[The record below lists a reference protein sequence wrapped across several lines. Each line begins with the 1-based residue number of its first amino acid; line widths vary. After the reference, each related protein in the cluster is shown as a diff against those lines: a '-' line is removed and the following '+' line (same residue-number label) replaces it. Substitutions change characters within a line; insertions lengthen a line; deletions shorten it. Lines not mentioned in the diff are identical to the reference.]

1 MPVFESRIS
10 LPGPSERV
18 FDFLTR
24 PVNLQKISPP
34 EIQMALVQAPEVL
47 SLGSRL
53 QFKIHVYGQVQEFEH
68 EIIEFDRPTRFRE
81 KAISTPMKSWIQ
93 DYIVEPG
100 AGGLVVLLSR
110 VEFEPPGGF
119 LGYILTPERILANLE
134 ESHAHREAA
143 LQKALQ

>member
-1 MPVFESRIS
+1 MAVYENRIL

-24 PVNLQKISPP
+24 PENMQKISPP
-34 EIQMALVQAPEVL
+34 EIQMALIEAPDVL

-53 QFKIHVYGQVQEFEH
+53 VFKIQVYGQVQEFEH
-68 EIIEFDRPTRFRE
+68 EIIEFDRPNRFRE
-81 KAISTPMKSWIQ
+81 RAVSTPMKSWVQ
-93 DYIVEPG
+93 DYILEPG
-100 AGGLVVLLSR
+100 ENGLITLFSR

-134 ESHAHREAA
+134 EGHAHREEA